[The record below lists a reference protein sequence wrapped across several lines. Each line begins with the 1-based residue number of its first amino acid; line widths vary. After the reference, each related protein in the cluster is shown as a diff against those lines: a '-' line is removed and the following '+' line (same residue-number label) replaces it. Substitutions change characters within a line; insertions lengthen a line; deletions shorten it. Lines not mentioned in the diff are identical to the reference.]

1 MKIFRHEDEDIILNF
16 LMEPKVITRILKDC
30 RQTERDITTML
41 PLTEDTRVIICVLLT
56 VHSNILETVY
66 AIF

>member
-16 LMEPKVITRILKDC
+16 LMEPKVITRILKDS

-66 AIF
+66 AMF